1 MIDTEVIAAAAVGTA
16 TYFVVGWFVFEVLL
30 GPFMSSRTKSI
41 DGFLKSPEESSTFML
56 LVSCASY
63 ALLLAILM
71 SKNYTNIMIFQD
83 GVYLGAI
90 VGILVAVMT
99 NSYWYATSHFFIDLT
114 PVLADTAA
122 AGVTVGLMGG
132 VIALALGYLGKT
144 ELQGD
149 YSEL

>member
-1 MIDTEVIAAAAVGTA
+1 MIETEVIAAAVVDTS

-41 DGFLKSPEESSTFML
+41 EGVLKSPEESSTFML

-63 ALLLAILM
+63 ALLIAILM
-71 SKNYTNIMIFQD
+71 SKNYTNIQD
-83 GVYLGAI
+83 GAHLGAI
-90 VGILVAVMT
+90 VGILVAIMT

-114 PVLADTAA
+114 PVLVHTAA

-132 VIALALGYLGKT
+132 VIALTLGCFGEA

-149 YSEL
+149 SEL